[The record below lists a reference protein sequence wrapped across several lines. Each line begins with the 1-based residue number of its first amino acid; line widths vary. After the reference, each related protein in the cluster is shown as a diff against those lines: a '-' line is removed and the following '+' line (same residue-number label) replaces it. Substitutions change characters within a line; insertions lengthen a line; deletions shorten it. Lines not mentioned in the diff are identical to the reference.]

1 MFVFFWMEVSMGL
14 VGAEGCRKIMEKDI
28 LEISINDLI
37 ERGFSRE
44 QAQILMHQYIDYFID
59 EIWNMQSNLLDKI
72 ESEFEKKY
80 L

>member
-1 MFVFFWMEVSMGL
+1 
-14 VGAEGCRKIMEKDI
+14 MEKDI

-44 QAQILMHQYIDYFID
+44 KAQILMHQYIDYFID